1 MIYDVI
7 LKLLK
12 KHFYILGKERFKSTL
27 NNRVLERYSA
37 KHPLLTPELIV
48 VNDQP
53 YGFRRQN
60 RQNKSLE
67 RFPIYCEIEYFYHNE
82 EDMQFLESIDLYSEI
97 NISVQ
102 NKLNTLKTL
111 AKKYEQFVLV
121 ERIKRVG
128 VDDESAILIYSK
140 IGQYLLEQ
148 FYDDELEE
156 DFVDEEYIEQE
167 LTRYL
172 VGFSNFIRV
181 VDEIFIKGKKID
193 QLDPDLL
200 P

>member
-7 LKLLK
+7 IKLLK
-12 KHFYILGKERFKSTL
+12 KNFYILGKERFKSTL
-27 NNRVLERYSA
+27 NNRILERYTA

-53 YGFRRQN
+53 YGFRRQS
-60 RQNKSLE
+60 RSNKSLE
-67 RFPIYCEIEYFYHNE
+67 RFPIYCEIEYFYHDE

-97 NISVQ
+97 KISVQ

-111 AKKYEQFVLV
+111 AKKFEEFVLV

-140 IGQYLLEQ
+140 ISQYLLEQ
-148 FYDDELEE
+148 FYDDEVDE
-156 DFVDEEYIEQE
+156 DFIDEETLEAE
-167 LTRYL
+167 LARYL
-172 VGFSNFIRV
+172 IGFSNFIKV
-181 VDEIFIKGKKID
+181 TDEIFIKGKKID